1 MNILAISGSPRRMGN
16 TDVLL
21 EQAIAGAKS
30 VGAEVE
36 HIILRRLSIAPCIEC
51 NRCFET
57 GRCAVQDDFQ
67 PLYDKTLQADGIML
81 ASPIFF
87 MGVTGFTKAFI
98 DRFQCLWA
106 RRYVLQLPVPTPP
119 GGSRRR
125 AIFLSTAGGPKTRFD
140 CAKSVVRAF
149 LDTVDGRLVGALCV
163 NAIDDKGDI
172 EKHPQM
178 LEQAFAL
185 GVQLASRDER
195 DDPV

>member
-1 MNILAISGSPRRMGN
+1 MKILSISGSPRRMGN
-16 TDVLL
+16 TDTLL

-36 HIILRRLSIAPCIEC
+36 HIILRRLSIAPCIAC

-87 MGVTGFTKAFI
+87 MSVTGFTKAFI

-106 RRYVLQLPVPTPP
+106 LRYVLQLPIPP
-119 GGSRRR
+119 PPREGRRR

-149 LDTVDGRLVGALCV
+149 LDTVDGELVGTLCI
-163 NAIDDKGDI
+163 NAVDDKGDI

-178 LEQAFAL
+178 LEQAFTL
-185 GVQLASRDER
+185 GVQLASGDEGSSS
-195 DDPV
+195 V